1 MADLSAIRQ
10 ALADKM
16 GNVYGLRS
24 SATMP
29 DAPRPPQ
36 AVILPDRIEYDLDM
50 SRGADMF
57 FFLVTVI
64 VGRADD
70 RAAQNNLDR
79 FVSGTDSIKAAIEA
93 DMTLGGVV
101 NFARVTEM
109 TNYRQINVGDTI
121 YLGAEFEVEVV
132 A

>member
-1 MADLSAIRQ
+1 MAKLTDIRQ

-50 SRGADMF
+50 ARGADTF

-70 RAAQNNLDR
+70 RAAQNNLDQ

>member
-50 SRGADMF
+50 GRGADTF

-79 FVSGTDSIKAAIEA
+79 FVSGSDSIKAAIEA

>member
-50 SRGADMF
+50 SRGADTF

>member
-50 SRGADMF
+50 SRGADTF

-79 FVSGTDSIKAAIEA
+79 FVSGSDSIKAAIEA